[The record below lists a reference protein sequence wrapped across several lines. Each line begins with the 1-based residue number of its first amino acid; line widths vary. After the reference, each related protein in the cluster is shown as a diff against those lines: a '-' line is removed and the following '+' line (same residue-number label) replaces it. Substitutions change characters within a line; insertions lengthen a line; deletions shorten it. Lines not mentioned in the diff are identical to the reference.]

1 MKSVVDVII
10 QCLKILIIAR
20 KSLYIVL
27 NKAKINFH
35 FMANILI
42 SVGKHIVAVF
52 SLCRKK
58 LNAVCFSC
66 TAPFKQILF
75 SPKGLENRP
84 KKKDGNLNHGLIDVD
99 LVRGSA
105 FTKAKPQHHWSAVL
119 RKGIQRV
126 LLFPCYTSWWQQHTS
141 KHVTSLLFLVYVM
154 QITQLVLILCYDKV
168 FEEVS
173 ILYFLKVSFH
183 DSVINGGSN
192 V

>member
-1 MKSVVDVII
+1 MRCFFLALRRSN
-10 QCLKILIIAR
+10 KI
-20 KSLYIVL
+20 
-27 NKAKINFH
+27 
-35 FMANILI
+35 
-42 SVGKHIVAVF
+42 F
-52 SLCRKK
+52 SL
-58 LNAVCFSC
+58 
-66 TAPFKQILF
+66 
-75 SPKGLENRP
+75 KGLENRP

-154 QITQLVLILCYDKV
+154 QITQLVLILCYEKV

-183 DSVINGGSN
+183 DIVISG
-192 V
+192 